1 MGPVELLL
9 GIRLP
14 VTRSSAG
21 GTLGANPFYGKTA
34 QEIGDMLSARGY
46 VPRGTSP
53 TTGQGQF
60 VNPATGRGYHIDASH
75 LPPKGPHVGV
85 QRPRGLRDVL
95 PTRDYP
101 IGGQ

>member
-1 MGPVELLL
+1 MGPAELLL

-14 VTRSSAG
+14 TARASAG
-21 GTLGANPFYGKTA
+21 RSLGANPFHGKTA
-34 QEIGDMLSARGY
+34 QEIADMLSSRGY
-46 VPRGTSP
+46 VPRGTAP
-53 TTGQGQF
+53 VTGQGQF
-60 VNPATGRGYHIDASH
+60 VNPATGRGYHIDAGH
-75 LPPKGPHVGV
+75 PLPKGPHVGV